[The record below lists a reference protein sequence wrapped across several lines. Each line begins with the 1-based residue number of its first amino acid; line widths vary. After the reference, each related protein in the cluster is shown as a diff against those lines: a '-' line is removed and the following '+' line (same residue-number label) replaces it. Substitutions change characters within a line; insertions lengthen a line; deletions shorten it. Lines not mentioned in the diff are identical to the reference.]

1 MLSLCVA
8 VALLTPQESAAELV
22 GRMLRHYDGGNS
34 LTGTIRM
41 VQSVQNISIGID
53 TYVQWEKPSKLFIR
67 QDRKN
72 SEARSFFVTSDGTLF
87 SYDLPEERVGAP
99 GERLVEQVTQAGK
112 QLTYREIYAVASRSL
127 ADRSAPLDIA
137 IARTDDLKYI
147 RNQWATL
154 EMLDREVPEG
164 IKAVG
169 GNWRL
174 YANSPA
180 SGTYEMWIES
190 TTGNLK
196 KYIHRETF
204 QPNTTTLDEKFR
216 SRKVDLNVGPITI
229 VTVWDLDLK
238 VGGSPDASLFKVIK

>member
-8 VALLTPQESAAELV
+8 VALLMPQESAADLV
-22 GRMLRHYDGGNS
+22 GRMLRHYDGGSS

-41 VQSVQNISIGID
+41 VQSVQNVSIGIE

-72 SEARSFFVTSDGTLF
+72 SEARSFFVTSDGTNF
-87 SYDLPEERVGAP
+87 SYDLPEERIGVP
-99 GERLVEQVTQAGK
+99 GERLIEQVTQAGR

-147 RNQWATL
+147 RNQWASL
-154 EMLDREVPEG
+154 ETLDREVPDG

-169 GNWRL
+169 GSWRL
-174 YANSPA
+174 YAGTPA
-180 SGTYEMWIES
+180 SGTYEMWIEES
-190 TTGNLK
+190 TGSLK
-196 KYIHRETF
+196 RYIHRETF
-204 QPNTTTLDEKFR
+204 QPDATTLDGKF
-216 SRKVDLNVGPITI
+216 KTKKLNLNVGPITI
-229 VTVWDLDLK
+229 TTVWDVDLK
-238 VGGSPDASLFKVIK
+238 VGGMPDSALFKVIK